1 MEAMMAAIAQGTD
14 DAKTR
19 MQAFLD
25 GRAEKVTDR

>member
-1 MEAMMAAIAQGTD
+1 MAAIAQGTD

-19 MQAFLD
+19 MQDFLE

>member
-1 MEAMMAAIAQGTD
+1 MAAIAQGTD
-14 DAKTR
+14 DAKDR

>member
-1 MEAMMAAIAQGTD
+1 MAAITQGTP

-25 GRAEKVTDR
+25 GRASKVTGR